1 MDLNC
6 ESIKNYFISNFIE
19 KSNFEIFFSIL
30 LNSITNLSEINKESF
45 FYLFNEIPLIIKENL
60 FLLLTNKN
68 NSPIISEKDL
78 INSFKNIF
86 FNDLNFK
93 INFFLDFFT
102 STNNE
107 NLIFSFDVKIIFYH
121 FHYHYTNKPPEFID
135 NIIKNIFNNKE
146 YLNKTEFE
154 SYIIN
159 KNSDLFYLFY
169 YYFNT
174 KFFDLNDLIFFQN
187 FYKNQNN
194 SSFLKT
200 NQISIEYYFKTIKE
214 PTNNL
219 INYFEIVN
227 TKIDDLENKINF
239 NQNKRKESM
248 ETNTSEEDNNN
259 NLNIKKISYKY
270 KITDLNISSEN
281 FCNDNK
287 IISCDLYFLNNYF
300 IITNYKENLFRIY
313 PIQKSFIKNINN
325 KKDKKHFLTEVNNQ
339 IFNYFNNNKINNYSK
354 IIIYF
359 SNQNLRKEFF
369 ENFISFQKN
378 NNFKHKYLLL
388 DKIGK
393 GSYASIYS
401 IKNKITQKKFA
412 VKIIKKNENLNITEI
427 EIYYILQNIS
437 HKNIIKIYDIFEDNE
452 NYYIILEHCIE
463 DLNSLKIINEKYSK
477 KFYYIKEIIEGINFL
492 HSLGIMHRD
501 LKLANVLINE
511 NDQLKII
518 DFGES
523 ICFFKNSELNE
534 MFGSYGFFPPEMI
547 LNQKYNKNAEFWN
560 VGLISFYLIFNYLP
574 FDNDVNEDKLN
585 KFEIKKYL
593 LENEK
598 NIFKLKKL
606 KEDNY
611 EEKYLNYIKNM
622 VITLLNKDIKL
633 RGKEIKQIF
642 DNEKN

>member
-287 IISCDLYFLNNYF
+287 IKSCDLYFLNNYF

-501 LKLANVLINE
+501 IKLANVLINE